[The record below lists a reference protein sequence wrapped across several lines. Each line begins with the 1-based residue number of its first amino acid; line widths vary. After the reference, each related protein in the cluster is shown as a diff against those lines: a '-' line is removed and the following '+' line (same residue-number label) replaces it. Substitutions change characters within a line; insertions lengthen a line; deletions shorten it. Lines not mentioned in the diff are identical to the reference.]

1 MAKLLFGSLAWFSF
15 PSFADNK
22 PLNSPVDY
30 LSVLLSLVVVIAL
43 VFMLGYIMRRFNVT
57 QQGGGQMKVVGSMAL
72 GTRERILVIQV
83 GEEQHML
90 GVTAQ
95 NINHL
100 AKLDSPLEV
109 AQPSGD
115 NFKDKL
121 TQLMQGQKG
130 KTHD

>member
-1 MAKLLFGSLAWFSF
+1 MAKLLLCSLAWFTF

-30 LSVLLSLVVVIAL
+30 LSVLLSLVVVIAM
-43 VFMLGYIMRRFNVT
+43 VFMLGYLMRRFNVT
-57 QQGGGQMKVVGSMAL
+57 QHGGGQMKVVGSMAL

-100 AKLDSPLEV
+100 ARLETPLEV
-109 AQPSGD
+109 PQASGD
-115 NFKDKL
+115 NFKSKL
-121 TQLMQGQKG
+121 SQLMQGHKG
-130 KTHD
+130 KTDE